1 MGDDFGYVFGFL
13 LSVTG
18 DGLTYAELEEYV
30 KQLRK
35 ELSLV
40 AGVARVDL
48 WGAQDKRIYL
58 DTAENQFTSLG
69 LTVED
74 LQKNIAQPK

>member
-1 MGDDFGYVFGFL
+1 PEIRCSD
-13 LSVTG
+13 
-18 DGLTYAELEEYV
+18 V

-48 WGAQDKRIYL
+48 WGAQDQRIYL

-69 LTVED
+69 LTVAD